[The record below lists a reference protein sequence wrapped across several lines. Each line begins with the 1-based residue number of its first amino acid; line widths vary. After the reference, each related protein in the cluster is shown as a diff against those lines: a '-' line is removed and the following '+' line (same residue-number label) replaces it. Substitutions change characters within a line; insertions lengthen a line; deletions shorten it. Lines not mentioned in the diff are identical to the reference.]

1 MHFGNLHFVASLQT
15 AQEHCCPKI
24 RFRSCSARLGA
35 WAASPLYLCRQS
47 PGQLDAPVARTT
59 LFAAVSPSL
68 ARMLCPAGEPASM
81 LFKTQ
86 SAAVYGIDANIIEV
100 EVDVSPSRDP
110 KENFQ
115 TVGLPD
121 TAVKESRQRIT
132 AALRNCGY
140 EVPLTKIT
148 INLAP
153 ADIKKEGSGFDLP
166 MAMGILGAYGGL
178 IKKELT
184 EYVMVGELS
193 LDGGIRGVRGALPI
207 AIAARA
213 KKIANLI
220 VPEVNARE
228 AAVVSGVNVYPVKSL
243 IDVVNLL
250 NSGNGISPLTVDT
263 SQMLGAT
270 EQSGAADFKE
280 VRGQFTAK
288 RALEVACAGGHNILM
303 IGPPGSGKTMLA
315 KRVSGILPPLT
326 FEEALETTKIHSVAG
341 VLDAAAGLVSVRP
354 FRAPHHTI
362 SDAGLIGGGIIPRP
376 GEVSLSHNGVLF
388 LDELP
393 EFPRNVLEVMRQ
405 PLEDGTVCIAR
416 ASMPLT
422 FPARFMLAAAMN
434 PCPCGFFNDRSREC
448 RCTQPMIQRYM
459 QKISGPL
466 MDRID
471 IHIDVPAVN
480 YKEMRSTVAP
490 EGSAQVR
497 DRVMRAREIQLRRF
511 MLPEVSSRQTTAP
524 KSGAETDGEPAQ
536 PLSETPNRIDGER
549 LREANRTEPAL
560 SDRLQGGSRTGA
572 TRTYCNAQMT
582 PRQIRAFCELSADC
596 ERLLERAMMQQG
608 LTARAHDRI
617 LKVART
623 IADLEGEQAIQ
634 PKHIA
639 EAIQYRTLDRTFWA

>member
-1 MHFGNLHFVASLQT
+1 
-15 AQEHCCPKI
+15 
-24 RFRSCSARLGA
+24 
-35 WAASPLYLCRQS
+35 
-47 PGQLDAPVARTT
+47 
-59 LFAAVSPSL
+59 
-68 ARMLCPAGEPASM
+68 M

-100 EVDVSPSRDP
+100 EVDVSPTRQTED
-110 KENFQ
+110 NFQ

-121 TAVKESRQRIT
+121 AAVRESRQRIR

-140 EVPLTKIT
+140 DVPPTTIT

-166 MAMGILGAYGGL
+166 MAMGIVGAYGGL
-178 IKKELT
+178 IKKELP

-207 AIAARA
+207 AIAARTN
-213 KKIANLI
+213 KIPNLI

-228 AAVVSGVNVYPVKSL
+228 AAVVSGVSVYPVKSL

-250 NSGNGISPLTVDT
+250 NSGNGISPLKVDA
-263 SQMLGAT
+263 SQMLGGD
-270 EQSGAADFKE
+270 QPGGPDFKE

-288 RALEVACAGGHNILM
+288 RALEIACAGGHNILM

-315 KRVSGILPPLT
+315 KRIPGILPPLT

-341 VLDAAAGLVSVRP
+341 VLDATAGLVGARP
-354 FRAPHHTI
+354 FRSPHHTI

-405 PLEDGTVCIAR
+405 PLEDGNVCIAR
-416 ASMPLT
+416 ASMSLT

-434 PCPCGFFNDRSREC
+434 PCPCGYHGSGHDC
-448 RCTQPMIQRYM
+448 RCSPPMIQRYVS
-459 QKISGPL
+459 KISGPL

-480 YKEMRSTVAP
+480 YKELRGSDSRS
-490 EGSAQVR
+490 ESSAQIR
-497 DRVMRAREIQLRRF
+497 ERVMRTREVQLNRF
-511 MLPEVSSRQTTAP
+511 A
-524 KSGAETDGEPAQ
+524 AA
-536 PLSETPNRIDGER
+536 GER
-549 LREANRTEPAL
+549 IYSNAQMSTR
-560 SDRLQGGSRTGA
+560 QI
-572 TRTYCNAQMT
+572 RTYCDLGT
-582 PRQIRAFCELSADC
+582 DS
-596 ERLLERAMMQQG
+596 ERMLERAMQQQG
-608 LTARAHDRI
+608 LSARAHDRI

-623 IADLEGEQAIQ
+623 IADMDAAPQIEA
-634 PKHIA
+634 KHIA
-639 EAIQYRTLDRTFWA
+639 EAIQYRTLDRTYWA